1 MLYWQMTNKLFHTRA
16 HTNTHK
22 SCSSQMKWW
31 TYVSISHLIQAQ
43 TLTNYEGNYF
53 TSCASFK
60 VAGLRGRIWEPCCKS
75 AASVI
80 SQSELQ
86 ICFFFSLFFFI
97 TFSSPYFSPLQI
109 HNQSSV
115 LTGRDKTSAASH
127 QACGVPPWLS
137 SQQGTQLFI
146 PAAINDTP
154 VTSCSCSFS
163 SLCWSSSSH
172 MLPSCEMNSTLMT
185 HLCVCVIVSVA
196 IRDR

>member
-86 ICFFFSLFFFI
+86 ICFFFSFFF
-97 TFSSPYFSPLQI
+97 SSHSHPPSSLPCKYTTNHLCWLAEIRHQLLVIRPAACRLDSPHSKEPISSSLQQSMTPRSPLVPAPSLLSAD
-109 HNQSSV
+109 HHH
-115 LTGRDKTSAASH
+115 LTCCLHVR
-127 QACGVPPWLS
+127 W
-137 SQQGTQLFI
+137 TQLWW
-146 PAAINDTP
+146 PT
-154 VTSCSCSFS
+154 
-163 SLCWSSSSH
+163 
-172 MLPSCEMNSTLMT
+172 
-185 HLCVCVIVSVA
+185 CVCASL
-196 IRDR
+196 

>member
-1 MLYWQMTNKLFHTRA
+1 MFPFHIWSRHKHWQIMRATILPLALHLKLPDCEVEFESPAANLQHLLYHRA
-16 HTNTHK
+16 NYR
-22 SCSSQMKWW
+22 
-31 TYVSISHLIQAQ
+31 YVFS
-43 TLTNYEGNYF
+43 
-53 TSCASFK
+53 
-60 VAGLRGRIWEPCCKS
+60 
-75 AASVI
+75 
-80 SQSELQ
+80 
-86 ICFFFSLFFFI
+86 SLFFFI

-137 SQQGTQLFI
+137 SQQGTHLFI